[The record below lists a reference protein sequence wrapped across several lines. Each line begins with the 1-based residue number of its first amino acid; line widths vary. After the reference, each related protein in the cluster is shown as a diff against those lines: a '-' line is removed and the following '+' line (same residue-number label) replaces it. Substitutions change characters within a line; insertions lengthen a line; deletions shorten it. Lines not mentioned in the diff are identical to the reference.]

1 MSLLPLWLIVVS
13 PLWVLPLCCP
23 LAPYLS
29 LLLWAV
35 PYSHG
40 FGGGVGGKAGH
51 ADDAARGNDLRVG
64 PAEGEDA
71 PGRGEQAGQEGA
83 ACAMPSAEWLA
94 WRGQLRG
101 AGGLKSVGLCVP
113 L

>member
-1 MSLLPLWLIVVS
+1 MLSFGTSFVSALL
-13 PLWVLPLCCP
+13 
-23 LAPYLS
+23 
-29 LLLWAV
+29 AV

-40 FGGGVGGKAGH
+40 FGGGLGGKAGH
-51 ADDAARGNDLRVG
+51 AEDAARGNDLRVG

-83 ACAMPSAEWLA
+83 ACAVPSAEWLA

-101 AGGLKSVGLCVP
+101 AGGLTSVGLCVP